1 MTGRTAAEPGTG
13 SAHLRV
19 LEQAQDEVF
28 LGGTRLKRFMESVE
42 KTTGSIPQSMPAAET
57 EAEHAEPQRK
67 RAAKGKAAE
76 QAPTTAAPSGWEQ
89 LLSAGLALLGNL
101 AQTAG
106 SRQPEARHI
115 AETLTNI
122 RIEKD
127 QADGR
132 PQLKIPLPPKE
143 TLTLIGNTIQEFAKR
158 L

>member
-1 MTGRTAAEPGTG
+1 
-13 SAHLRV
+13 
-19 LEQAQDEVF
+19 
-28 LGGTRLKRFMESVE
+28 
-42 KTTGSIPQSMPAAET
+42 
-57 EAEHAEPQRK
+57 
-67 RAAKGKAAE
+67 
-76 QAPTTAAPSGWEQ
+76 